1 MLLKRLC
8 IGLLAVVLLAACGG
22 SSSPA
27 ALTPAAT
34 AQPTVTPIPAAE
46 APATPAPTTAPAQ
59 PTATT
64 TTIPPTAAPASAA
77 ADPTAAAPIGSLA
90 SPVPAAEAT
99 PTPGLDAEEYAVL
112 GEPDAPITIYEFSD
126 YGCPACRQ
134 YALFT
139 FPAIKEEYIDTGKVR
154 YVFKDYPV
162 VSRHGGL
169 AAQAAECA
177 GEQGYYWEM
186 HDQLFLNPEEWDA
199 SPEAAL
205 AAFRRYAEAYNM
217 DADALVACV
226 NEGRYQAD
234 VDRDVE
240 EALDIGWFGTPTFFI
255 NRKMLSG
262 ALPPAAFREVL
273 DRELESAP

>member
-1 MLLKRLC
+1 MHLKRWWV
-8 IGLLAVVLLAACGG
+8 GVLAVVLLAACGG
-22 SSSPA
+22 NSPPA
-27 ALTPAAT
+27 ALTPAAPN
-34 AQPTVTPIPAAE
+34 QPTVTPVPAAE
-46 APATPAPTTAPAQ
+46 APATRAPATVPAQ
-59 PTATT
+59 PTEVVPTLPA
-64 TTIPPTAAPASAA
+64 TAAPALAT
-77 ADPTAAAPIGSLA
+77 ADPTAGAPIGSLT
-90 SPVPAAEAT
+90 SPVPATDAT

-112 GEPDAPITIYEFSD
+112 GAPDAPITIYEFSD

-162 VSRHGGL
+162 VSRQGGL

-186 HDQLFLNPEEWDA
+186 HDQLFLNPEEWDT

-205 AAFRRYAEAYNM
+205 VAFRRYAEAYNM

-240 EALDIGWFGTPTFFI
+240 EALEIGWFGTPTFFI

-273 DRELESAP
+273 DRELEAAP